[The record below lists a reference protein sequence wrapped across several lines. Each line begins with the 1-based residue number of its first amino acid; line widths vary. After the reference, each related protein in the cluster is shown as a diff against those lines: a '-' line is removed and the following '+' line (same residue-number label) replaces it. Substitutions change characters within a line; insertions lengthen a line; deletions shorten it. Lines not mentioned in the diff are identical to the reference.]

1 MAKQIKPCPFLET
14 SILTT
19 DANYVDMVRIRMF
32 KGEEERTCDHEL
44 LREFWLEGLPKKKK
58 GLWMIEV
65 VFDIDNYGI
74 LNISVVEMD
83 SRIENKLTVEGVAKG
98 MVENVDGRG

>member
-1 MAKQIKPCPFLET
+1 MITMAKQIKPCPFLET

-65 VFDIDNYGI
+65 VFDIDNDRI
-74 LNISVVEMD
+74 LSVLIVDMD
-83 SRIENKLTVEGVAKG
+83 GGRENKITVKG
-98 MVENVDGRG
+98 MAEDVDGGG